1 MFSGFWSVGCV
12 SESRKRW
19 AVILMA
25 RRTKILITFIASMVG
40 ILSLWLY
47 TTLVQEVLIDGLSYC
62 ASSRS
67 ELLLGT
73 LGIFGAGLVGGFM
86 ASLIVVRSNF
96 LPHILMSTFVVGKL
110 FFVVLCDAM
119 SGPLWYETGLGIA
132 LMMGLW
138 SGCLAAHKFPLAPV
152 G

>member
-1 MFSGFWSVGCV
+1 
-12 SESRKRW
+12 
-19 AVILMA
+19 MA
-25 RRTKILITFIASMVG
+25 RRTQIFVTLIASLMG

-62 ASSRS
+62 SSS
-67 ELLLGT
+67 KAELILGT
-73 LGIFGAGLVGGFM
+73 LGIFTAGLVGGFM
-86 ASLIVVRSNF
+86 ASLIVVRSNL

-119 SGPLWYETGLGIA
+119 SGPLWYETGLGLA

-138 SGCLAAHKFPLAPV
+138 CGCLAAHKFPLAPV